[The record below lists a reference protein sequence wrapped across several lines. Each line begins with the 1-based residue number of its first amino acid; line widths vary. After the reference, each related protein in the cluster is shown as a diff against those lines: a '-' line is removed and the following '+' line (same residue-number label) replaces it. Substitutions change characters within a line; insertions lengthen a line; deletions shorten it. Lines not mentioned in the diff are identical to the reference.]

1 MNKQERRTKQFHKY
15 KKRLARR
22 VANMD
27 WYITRDGEWMHKPKV
42 VDVIKDNGYFE
53 FKNSSVLCSCSMCSD
68 DHYRRYLK
76 KKEDERIL
84 KDYFDEIADI

>member
-1 MNKQERRTKQFHKY
+1 
-15 KKRLARR
+15 
-22 VANMD
+22 MD

-53 FKNSSVLCSCSMCSD
+53 FKNSSVLCSCSMCSGIGQYER
-68 DHYRRYLK
+68 HLK
-76 KKEDERIL
+76 KREDERIL